1 MTSEAISAVV
11 NLFAGLA
18 GPAFGIAF
26 IFAFG
31 GKLVRSFLS
40 MAFEGR
46 FRL

>member
-1 MTSEAISAVV
+1 MTSEAISVV
-11 NLFAGLA
+11 VQCFADLA
-18 GPAFGIAF
+18 GPAFSIAF

-40 MAFEGR
+40 MSFDGR